1 MKQFYTR
8 QILTENQL
16 LKIKESISQANSHN
30 MWQDG
35 LKSGGGFSRVKNNL
49 EMSDRVLSHSI
60 NSLIMNSLDNDNYFI
75 DFTVAKETTFNIVS
89 KTISGGYYNPHYD
102 NWANGD
108 FSTTVFLNDPEEYIG
123 GELCLYI
130 GGEEEI
136 KIKLKSGWG
145 ITYPTGVLHRVNKV
159 SSGVRY
165 VSVFWTKSLIEDP
178 FIRHI
183 YSEISDI
190 RNNMLEY
197 KSPVHLGDCLNIS
210 KDPSFVIEGLKQ
222 QILRK
227 YAR

>member
-8 QILTENQL
+8 QILKENEL
-16 LKIKESISQANSHN
+16 LKIKESISQANTHN

-49 EMSDRVLSHSI
+49 EMSDPVLAHSI
-60 NSLIMNSLDNDNYFI
+60 NSLIMNSLDQDKHFI
-75 DFTVAKETTFNIVS
+75 DFTIAKETTFNIVS

-102 NWANGD
+102 NWNNGD
-108 FSTTVFLNDPEEYIG
+108 YSTTVFLNDPDEYIG
-123 GELCLYI
+123 GELCLYV

-159 SSGVRY
+159 SSGIRY
-165 VSVFWTKSLIEDP
+165 VSVFWTKSLIDDA
-178 FIRHI
+178 FIRHL

-190 RNNMLEY
+190 QQSMVEC
-197 KSPVHLGDCLNIS
+197 KSPVHLGDCLNVS